1 MKTYYRHWVRESL
14 LKPVTRNWRPT
25 NPPQYEVVYYRGK
38 WTVHFITE
46 FCPILIAEEKTEEL
60 AIQRM
65 CEHADQRALTLGL
78 EGKLKRKNNG
88 KSV

>member
-60 AIQRM
+60 CGEISRHLAPSIFLASPTTGDDLVR
-65 CEHADQRALTLGL
+65 GS
-78 EGKLKRKNNG
+78 G
-88 KSV
+88 S

>member
-65 CEHADQRALTLGL
+65 CGARRSTGTYLGAR
-78 EGKLKRKNNG
+78 GKTEAKK
-88 KSV
+88 